1 VILRSLKLRLIALAL
16 IWTALAIL
24 VAALVIS
31 SLLRQF
37 VERNFDQALQATMV
51 AVMAGTEFDA
61 SGNLVISNSVVDP
74 RFDQPLSGW
83 YWQLNDAE
91 TIIARSRSLW
101 DVDLGTGVAEPD
113 GTIDSATVSGPDG
126 TAIRRMQR
134 DFTAPGGTRRLRVTV
149 TMPAELIDEEIAS
162 IQRPLFLSLALL
174 AVGIGVAIGLQVS
187 VGLKPLG
194 SLGRQLTEIRRG
206 EREAMPDQTYTE
218 IQPLVR
224 ELNALLAHNRGVIE
238 RARTHVGN
246 LAHGLK
252 TPLSVLDGHVAA
264 GRDDAEG
271 TLADISATMNR
282 LVSHHLRRAR
292 SAAAHGII
300 GARAPVR
307 ETLTD
312 LMPVFRGVYADRA
325 LHFAVDAEAS
335 LHFAGDRQD
344 LEEMLGNLIDN
355 ACKWAEQDLS
365 VRAVLAP
372 SKTAPPLLEI
382 TVTDD
387 GPGMSDEE
395 IAAARQRGVRHD
407 EGKPGSGLG
416 LAIVEDIARLY
427 GGALDLSRN
436 ETGGLS
442 ARLTLPATV

>member
-1 VILRSLKLRLIALAL
+1 MILRSLKLRLIGLAL
-16 IWTALAIL
+16 VWTALAIV
-24 VAALVIS
+24 VAGLAIS

-113 GTIDSATVSGPDG
+113 GTIDTATVAGPDG
-126 TAIRRMQR
+126 ASIRRMQR
-134 DFTAPGGTRRLRVTV
+134 DFTAPGGTRRLRATV
-149 TMPAELIDEEIAS
+149 AMPADLIDAEIAS
-162 IQRPLFLSLALL
+162 VQRPLFLSLALL
-174 AVGIGVAIGLQVS
+174 AIGIAAAIGLQVY

-194 SLGRQLTEIRRG
+194 TLGRQLIEIRRG
-206 EREAMPDQTYTE
+206 ERETMPDQTYAE

-224 ELNALLAHNRGVIE
+224 ELNALLTHNRGVIE

-252 TPLSVLDGHVAA
+252 TPLSVLDGHIAA
-264 GRDDAEG
+264 GGDDDHG

-292 SAAAHGII
+292 SAATHGII

-307 ETLTD
+307 ETLAD
-312 LMPVFRGVYADRA
+312 LLPVFRGVYADSDLMLA
-325 LHFAVDAEAS
+325 IDADPS
-335 LHFAGDRQD
+335 IGFAGDRQD

-355 ACKWAEQDLS
+355 ACKWAERKVQ
-365 VRAVLAP
+365 VNARVAVPRAG
-372 SKTAPPLLEI
+372 PPMVEI
-382 TVTDD
+382 TVADD
-387 GPGMSDEE
+387 GPGMSDAQ

-407 EGKPGSGLG
+407 EAKPGSGLG

-436 ETGGLS
+436 DTGGLS
-442 ARLTLPATV
+442 ARLTLPAAA